1 MISTS
6 YNKSIILV
14 KCRYFGLYCTC
25 CFYVGLILSYKQAC
39 YFKLEYQVK
48 IVTLGKR

>member
-1 MISTS
+1 MDYTVLAAFMLDLASS
-6 YNKSIILV
+6 V
-14 KCRYFGLYCTC
+14 
-25 CFYVGLILSYKQAC
+25 ILSYKQAC

>member
-1 MISTS
+1 MDYTVPAAFMLDLASS
-6 YNKSIILV
+6 V
-14 KCRYFGLYCTC
+14 
-25 CFYVGLILSYKQAC
+25 LSYKQAC

>member
-1 MISTS
+1 MQIFWIMLAAFMLDLASS
-6 YNKSIILV
+6 VIL
-14 KCRYFGLYCTC
+14 R
-25 CFYVGLILSYKQAC
+25 YKQAC